1 MTQLLNFFFFFFS
14 LLKFVVNLKTKAKGL
29 GKDNSF
35 VAFAQRQDII
45 SSAFQKQDPGQEAVN
60 APSLLSLDTGI
71 IFMDAPD
78 WSSWKPI
85 LPICFPSS

>member
-1 MTQLLNFFFFFFS
+1 MTQLLHFFFS
-14 LLKFVVNLKTKAKGL
+14 LLKFVVNLKTKTKGL

-45 SSAFQKQDPGQEAVN
+45 SSAFQKQDPRQEAVN
-60 APSLLSLDTGI
+60 SPSFILLDTRI

-78 WSSWKPI
+78 WSS
-85 LPICFPSS
+85 

>member
-1 MTQLLNFFFFFFS
+1 MTQLLHFFFFP

-35 VAFAQRQDII
+35 MAFAQRQDFI
-45 SSAFQKQDPGQEAVN
+45 SSAFQKQDSSQEAVN
-60 APSLLSLDTGI
+60 APSLILLDTGI
-71 IFMDAPD
+71 IFMEAPD